1 MEVINGEFSMLGCRE
16 DDPGCIR
23 SPEELKRLISEIGF
37 LPLFSNTIPGF
48 SVEERTLASAWWTGD
63 PASDPW
69 TWREFLSSDPELAYG
84 KFYDKKAG
92 YVSKEWFPA
101 FANYRRNGYDFDALV
116 GDELVPYR
124 NQQIMEAFSLQ
135 EDLTGDEL
143 MSYEVKERVSVKN
156 HEGCM
161 TELQMQTYLLMSAF
175 RQKKNKKGQP
185 YGWHVAAFTTPETKW
200 GYEYISSGYHEK
212 PEESWER
219 IMDQIR
225 KHFPQAGEA
234 ELKKLLGIRYPGES
248 IQKEQKTRKTKP
260 VQSAR
265 GAE

>member
-1 MEVINGEFSMLGCRE
+1 MEAINGEFYMLGCRE
-16 DDPGCIR
+16 DDPRCIR

-124 NQQIMEAFSLQ
+124 NQQIMETFPA
-135 EDLTGDEL
+135 GRGGRA
-143 MSYEVKERVSVKN
+143 KEAARHPLSGGKHAEGEKN
-156 HEGCM
+156 
-161 TELQMQTYLLMSAF
+161 T
-175 RQKKNKKGQP
+175 
-185 YGWHVAAFTTPETKW
+185 
-200 GYEYISSGYHEK
+200 
-212 PEESWER
+212 
-219 IMDQIR
+219 
-225 KHFPQAGEA
+225 
-234 ELKKLLGIRYPGES
+234 
-248 IQKEQKTRKTKP
+248 
-260 VQSAR
+260 
-265 GAE
+265 